1 LIKKQDIARRLDFIN
16 YYNCKRASIMLKDS
30 KPPAGARSADSNA
43 YPEVYRPS
51 FAGRLMVKAFER
63 LNTRIPWYRL
73 PRYVGLA
80 NLAAIRM
87 SLREKNLFHAGPR
100 DEPLPG
106 PGASGEAEG
115 EEHRQNYRSIDGRFN
130 DLRCPAMGACRT
142 RFGRNVPRSEGQAEP
157 LDQMCSPSPRLVS
170 QRLLARREFVPAT
183 SLNLLAAAWIQFQ
196 IHDWFNHG
204 DNEETNS
211 FLFPLGPDD
220 RWEEN
225 PMRIRRTG
233 SDGRSEAERSAGLP
247 PAFLSTESHWW
258 DGSAI
263 YGSDPALH
271 PELLGREGGR
281 LLLDGGLL
289 PLAPGDPM
297 PLTGFNNNW
306 WLGLEMLHTLFVQ
319 EHNAI
324 CAALHEQYPQW
335 DHRRLFNTARLIN
348 AAVIAKIH
356 TVEWTPAILAHPTM
370 KLAMR
375 ANWWGLAGE
384 KFKRRF
390 GFSGNETLF
399 GIPGSPTEHHGVPY
413 SLTEEFVSVYRMH
426 QLMPD
431 EIAFH
436 TLEGEH
442 VRTLGLP
449 EMIEE
454 KTRGLM
460 ADDGEAIFGRPLGM
474 AEMFYS
480 FGIAHPGALRLHN
493 FPNFLRKH
501 TLPEGITIDLAAIDI
516 LRDRERGV
524 PRYNRMRRLLRMPP
538 AQSFADITGNP
549 EWADEMSEVYAGDV
563 EQVDL
568 QVGMLAER
576 LIEGFGFSETALR
589 IFILMASRRLKSD
602 RFYTADFRPEIYTQ
616 LGMDWIA
623 DSDMRTVLLRHHPQL
638 KAVLEDRDN
647 AFAPWRRAGG

>member
-1 LIKKQDIARRLDFIN
+1 
-16 YYNCKRASIMLKDS
+16 MLKDLT
-30 KPPAGARSADSNA
+30 PPAGARSADSDA
-43 YPEVYRPS
+43 YPKPYRPS
-51 FAGRLMVKAFER
+51 FAGRLMVTAFEK
-63 LNTRIPWYRL
+63 LNTRVPWYRL
-73 PRYVGLA
+73 PRYLGLA
-80 NLAAIRM
+80 NLAAIRI

-100 DEPLPG
+100 EEPLPD
-106 PGASGEAEG
+106 PDASGEAEG
-115 EEHRQNYRSIDGRFN
+115 DEERHSYRSIDGRFN

-142 RFGRNVPRSEGQAEP
+142 RFGRNVPLSEGQAEP
-157 LDQMCSPSPRLVS
+157 LDQICSPSPRLVS
-170 QRLLARREFVPAT
+170 QRLMARREFVPAT

-220 RWEEN
+220 PWEEN

-233 SDGRSEAERSAGLP
+233 SDGRSEEEKLAGLP

-258 DGSAI
+258 DASAI

-271 PELLGREGGR
+271 PELLGQEGGQM
-281 LLLDGGLL
+281 LIHGGLL

-297 PLTGFNNNW
+297 PLTGFNDNW
-306 WLGLEMLHTLFVQ
+306 WIGLEMLHTLFVH

-335 DHRRLFNTARLIN
+335 SDLRLFNTARLIN
-348 AAVIAKIH
+348 AALIAKIH

-384 KFKRRF
+384 RVKRMF

-436 TLEGEH
+436 ALDGEH
-442 VRTLGLP
+442 VRTLPLP
-449 EMIEE
+449 EIIEE
-454 KTRGLM
+454 KARRLM
-460 ADDGEAIFGRPLGM
+460 ADRGEAIFGRPLGM
-474 AEMFYS
+474 ADMFYS

-501 TLPEGITIDLAAIDI
+501 TLPEGVTVDLAAIDV

-524 PRYNRMRRLLRMPP
+524 PRYNRMRRLLRMPG
-538 AQSFADITGNP
+538 AQSFADITDNP
-549 EWADEMSEVYAGDV
+549 EWAEEMREVYEDDV
-563 EQVDL
+563 ERVDL
-568 QVGMLAER
+568 QVGMLAEP

-602 RFYTADFRPEIYTQ
+602 RFFTADFRPEIYTQ

-623 DSDMRTVLLRHHPQL
+623 DNDMRSVLLRHHPQL
-638 KAVLEDRDN
+638 KPALAASDN
-647 AFAPWRRAGG
+647 AFAPWRRAGR

>member
-1 LIKKQDIARRLDFIN
+1 
-16 YYNCKRASIMLKDS
+16 MLNS
-30 KPPAGARSADSNA
+30 TPPGGARSAGSTQ
-43 YPEVYRPS
+43 YPKAWRPS
-51 FAGRLMVKAFER
+51 FAGRLMVAAFEK
-63 LNTRIPWYRL
+63 LNARVPWYRL
-73 PRYVGLA
+73 PRYLGLA
-80 NLAAIRM
+80 NLAAIRI
-87 SLREKNLFHAGPR
+87 SLRENNLFHAGPW
-100 DEPLPG
+100 DEP
-106 PGASGEAEG
+106 ASAAIAPDEKAEAEDS
-115 EEHRQNYRSIDGRFN
+115 RRYRTIDGRFN
-130 DLRCPAMGACRT
+130 DLRCPAMGGRQT
-142 RFGRNVPRSEGQAEP
+142 RFGRNVPLSEGQPEP
-157 LDQMCSPSPRLVS
+157 LDQIFSPSPRLIS

-220 RWEEN
+220 PWEEN

-233 SDGRSEAERSAGLP
+233 SDGRSEEEKSAGLP
-247 PAFLSTESHWW
+247 PAFLSMESHWW
-258 DGSAI
+258 DASAI

-281 LLLDGGLL
+281 LLTDGGLL
-289 PLAPGDPM
+289 PLAPGDPV
-297 PLTGFNNNW
+297 PLTGFNDNW
-306 WLGLEMLHTLFVQ
+306 WIGLELLHTLFVQ

-324 CAALHEQYPQW
+324 CAALHKQYPQW

-348 AAVIAKIH
+348 AALIAKIH

-384 KFKRRF
+384 RFKRVF

-426 QLMPD
+426 PLMPD

-436 TLEGEH
+436 RLDGDHVLTLA
-442 VRTLGLP
+442 LP

-454 KTRGLM
+454 KARGLV
-460 ADDGEAIFGRPLGM
+460 ADDGEAVFGRPFGM
-474 AEMFYS
+474 ADMFYS

-493 FPNFLRKH
+493 FPNFLRRH
-501 TLPEGITIDLAAIDI
+501 TLPEGVTVDLAAIDI

-538 AQSFADITGNP
+538 AQSFADITDNP
-549 EWADEMSEVYAGDV
+549 EWAEEMREVYEGDV
-563 EQVDL
+563 ERVDL

-602 RFYTADFRPEIYTQ
+602 RFYTADFRPEIYTR

-623 DSDMRTVLLRHHPQL
+623 DNDMRSVLLRHHPQL
-638 KAVLEDRDN
+638 QPVLQRSDN
-647 AFAPWRRAGG
+647 AFAPWRRVAG